1 MDSSFSRS
9 EKKRR
14 AKDIEQLAGE
24 LALLTENEI
33 GKLPCAEEIKG
44 EIRSAKDLKGGARKR
59 QLKYATKL
67 LRDNPVVDELFD
79 FLARRQ
85 GSLLKR
91 KRQFH
96 HLEHL
101 RDLLLNEVIRQYE
114 ENVHGSRFIDE
125 HEPLEFSVQ
134 SEALA
139 AISEQFP
146 DIELGLL
153 KDMAI
158 RFARTRNK
166 KISREL
172 FRILKASFDKM
183 QYSKLE
189 ERKNGI

>member
-1 MDSSFSRS
+1 MC
-9 EKKRR
+9 
-14 AKDIEQLAGE
+14 LA
-24 LALLTENEI
+24 
-33 GKLPCAEEIKG
+33 
-44 EIRSAKDLKGGARKR
+44 
-59 QLKYATKL
+59 
-67 LRDNPVVDELFD
+67 
-79 FLARRQ
+79 
-85 GSLLKR
+85 
-91 KRQFH
+91 
-96 HLEHL
+96 
-101 RDLLLNEVIRQYE
+101 
-114 ENVHGSRFIDE
+114 FIDE